1 MRVEPRAGVTY
12 HGSFF
17 VLSKPQQ
24 PKQRPSTA
32 GSNRKTHKK
41 VGRHNI
47 KKRQNRRKTSAT
59 QRPSSAPPKRPSFH
73 VRTHL
78 RRKRENSNC
87 FNFIVQ
93 PPPLIRLPSLPS
105 LAESRSKA
113 RRMRKVPTPKT
124 TPAITFL
131 RGTSIPYE
139 WWQEAADR
147 GDKKAAEILKTMTVV
162 NAKSQ
167 QKQDKLLLKLE
178 SQLPKKPRFSVE
190 FPGARSCFGIYS

>member
-1 MRVEPRAGVTY
+1 MLGARG
-12 HGSFF
+12 
-17 VLSKPQQ
+17 
-24 PKQRPSTA
+24 
-32 GSNRKTHKK
+32 
-41 VGRHNI
+41 
-47 KKRQNRRKTSAT
+47 
-59 QRPSSAPPKRPSFH
+59 FH
-73 VRTHL
+73 VNVYEG
-78 RRKRENSNC
+78 KSKGG
-87 FNFIVQ
+87 I
-93 PPPLIRLPSLPS
+93 

-124 TPAITFL
+124 TPKAITFL